1 MQATGTV
8 LTGLS
13 ISERHPSYH
22 PSYQA
27 QAIRLPVY
35 QAIKLP
41 GTRHA
46 CQAAR
51 LNLSKYQDN
60 PDSHEMDTPA
70 LRGVNNTGGSTQ
82 RQLVSYEQ
90 FNNSTQTALDRA
102 SGNPSRQ
109 LLTQPLTAPLP
120 GGMATQLSQEVV
132 ENDLQTDPENHLH
145 QPHLN
150 TPIITLS
157 PPHSDE

>member
-1 MQATGTV
+1 
-8 LTGLS
+8 
-13 ISERHPSYH
+13 
-22 PSYQA
+22 
-27 QAIRLPVY
+27 
-35 QAIKLP
+35 
-41 GTRHA
+41 
-46 CQAAR
+46 
-51 LNLSKYQDN
+51 
-60 PDSHEMDTPA
+60 MDTPA

-82 RQLVSYEQ
+82 RQVVSCKQ
-90 FNNSTQTALDRA
+90 IRRRQLLTQPLTAQVRL
-102 SGNPSRQ
+102 RQ

-157 PPHSDE
+157 PPTVMNSLPISLYSHTLCSGTSRHLDP